1 MHDQDPVAERE
12 PAVALAWSESFA
24 NASKVET
31 PVFSMW
37 LPTGISAALG
47 LSQKPENELVL
58 GPDGSYP
65 IGLIRR
71 QSGGG
76 AVLLYQGVVCWE
88 AFASIGMIENV
99 YGKDAGIRSAYDF
112 LSMPVVDGLKKIGLS
127 AFRAGISDLSVRAAN
142 DAGEIVRKIAGTAQ
156 YRRRENVLVHGAL
169 LVHADIDE
177 MSRYL
182 SFPSSQPD
190 YRADRSHR
198 DFCISIAELLK
209 TPAGGEDVLMEKVS
223 TSILAAAEAGGW
235 DCKAIPEDP
244 DDETQRLA
252 QLKYRN
258 PEWNWKKV
266 RVQSGK
272 GQ

>member
-1 MHDQDPVAERE
+1 MNEPGTVPQRE
-12 PAVALAWSESFA
+12 PAVALAWSECLA
-24 NASKVET
+24 NGPKVAA
-31 PVFSMW
+31 PVCTLWF
-37 LPTGISAALG
+37 PTGISAALG
-47 LSQKPENELVL
+47 LSQKPEKELL
-58 GPDGSYP
+58 LNPDGSYP

-76 AVLLYQGVVCWE
+76 AVLLYPGVVCWE
-88 AFASIGMIENV
+88 AFASIGMIENL

-127 AFRAGISDLSVRAAN
+127 AFRAGISDLSVKTRN
-142 DAGEIVRKIAGTAQ
+142 DTGEMVRKIAGTAQ

-198 DFCISIAELLK
+198 DFCVGIAELLD
-209 TPAGGEDVLMEKVS
+209 TPQGGFDALMAHVCS
-223 TSILAAAEAGGW
+223 SILSAAEAGGW
-235 DCKAIPEDP
+235 ECGYIPEHLDG
-244 DDETQRLA
+244 EALRLA
-252 QLKYRN
+252 QVKYRN
-258 PEWNWKKV
+258 PEWNWKKI
-266 RVQSGK
+266 RV
-272 GQ
+272 